1 MLFLITA
8 AHLHTDL
15 CATVEEKENRCADS
29 SKVFIR
35 TRSLQ
40 KRSPCYF
47 KGSVF
52 GLAADQSKAEAQYSA

>member
-8 AHLHTDL
+8 AHSHTDL

-52 GLAADQSKAEAQYSA
+52 GLAAE